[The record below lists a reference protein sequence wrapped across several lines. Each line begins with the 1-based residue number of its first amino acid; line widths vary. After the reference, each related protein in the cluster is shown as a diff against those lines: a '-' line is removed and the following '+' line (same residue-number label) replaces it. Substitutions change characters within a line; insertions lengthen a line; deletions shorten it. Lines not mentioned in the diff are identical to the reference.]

1 MGANWNRLI
10 RKVHYWC
17 SIVVFAPLLVIL
29 FSGMVLQF
37 KKQVA
42 WIQPT
47 TLERPGGVPEVTFSQ
62 VLEAAKSA
70 PEAGIGGWGDIG
82 RLDVRPGKGI
92 VKIRGKNNWEIQIDH
107 RTGEVLQVAYRRSDV
122 IESIHDGS
130 FFHAKAKPWLFF
142 SAGVGL
148 LLLCITGLYMFIV
161 PLSVR
166 RKRRAA
172 A

>member
-1 MGANWNRLI
+1 MGASWNRLN

-17 SIVVFAPLLVIL
+17 SIVVLAPLLVVL
-29 FSGMVLQF
+29 FSGMLLQF

-47 TLERPGGVPEVTFSQ
+47 TVESSGGVPEVTFSQ

-70 PEAGIGGWGDIG
+70 PEARIDDWSDIS
-82 RLDVRPGKGI
+82 RLDVRPDKGI
-92 VKIRGKNNWEIQIDH
+92 LKIRAKNNWEIQIDH
-107 RTGEVLQVAYRRSDV
+107 KTGEILQVAYRRSDI

-148 LLLCITGLYMFIV
+148 LLLCVTGLYMFIV

-166 RKRRAA
+166 RKRRSAA
-172 A
+172 